1 MRIFN
6 AMDLHI
12 RTGWQLENIDKMVEQ
27 LSEDSL
33 CIIDKNEATEIKHC
47 NGKDCKNIYERYNIP
62 TIENG
67 YYYFKDRHSES
78 TNKYDYT
85 DINNRPSYN
94 FTFAILDKDTNTIYY
109 YELDT

>member
-33 CIIDKNEATEIKHC
+33 CIIDKNEATEIKRAEDD
-47 NGKDCKNIYERYNIP
+47 GK
-62 TIENG
+62 
-67 YYYFKDRHSES
+67 
-78 TNKYDYT
+78 
-85 DINNRPSYN
+85 
-94 FTFAILDKDTNTIYY
+94 
-109 YELDT
+109 

>member
-33 CIIDKNEATEIKHC
+33 CIIDKNEATEIKRAEDDEWIQLLLFL
-47 NGKDCKNIYERYNIP
+47 KRK
-62 TIENG
+62 
-67 YYYFKDRHSES
+67 K
-78 TNKYDYT
+78 
-85 DINNRPSYN
+85 
-94 FTFAILDKDTNTIYY
+94 L
-109 YELDT
+109 LL